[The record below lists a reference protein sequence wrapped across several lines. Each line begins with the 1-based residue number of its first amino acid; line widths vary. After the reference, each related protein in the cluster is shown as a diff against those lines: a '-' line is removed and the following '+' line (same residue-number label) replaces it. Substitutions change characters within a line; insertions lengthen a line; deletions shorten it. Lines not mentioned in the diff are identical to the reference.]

1 MARLVLHGWTADA
14 GHRPITA
21 IKTIRDC
28 TGRTLG
34 AAKRA
39 YDDCVGGDTVVVLH
53 DLHEEQA
60 RNLYEA
66 LRQLSFR
73 VEWQEC

>member
-1 MARLVLHGWTADA
+1 MAHLVLHGWAAGA

-21 IKTIRDC
+21 SKAIQDC

-39 YDDCVGGDTVVVLH
+39 YDECVGGSAVVLH

-60 RNLYEA
+60 RALYQS